1 MDEVKSFSYT
11 PINWFPGHMV
21 KALKEIYEK
30 QKMVDMIIEIVDS
43 RAPLASRNPELIN
56 INKPRLIIMS
66 KKDYADNSI
75 INEWIKYFANN
86 EVKAVAQDLVN
97 GFNLKE
103 IVASCNDLMKAKF
116 ERDAKRGIK
125 NRTIRAMVVGIP
137 NVGKSTFIN
146 KMAKRKAAKAGNQPG
161 LTKSQQWVK
170 TENIELLDT
179 PGVMW
184 PKFESKDIGIKL
196 ALIGT
201 IKEEILNVDE
211 LSFVCCKFLNE
222 YYPQQLKNRYDLKTI
237 DDNLFEN
244 ICSRR
249 KLLKNNGEH
258 DLNKAKYLLLKEF
271 KEGIIAKVCVERPG
285 VEYGIFRV

>member
-1 MDEVKSFSYT
+1 MN
-11 PINWFPGHMV
+11 IQWFPGHMV

-43 RAPLASRNPELIN
+43 RAPLASRNPELVN

-66 KKDYADNSI
+66 KKDYADNKI
-75 INEWIKYFANN
+75 VNEWINFFTNSQ
-86 EVKAVAQDLVN
+86 VKVVSQDLIN

-103 IVASCNDLMKAKF
+103 IITSCNDLMKFKF

-146 KMAKRKAAKAGNQPG
+146 KLAKRKAAKAGNQPG
-161 LTKSQQWVK
+161 LTKAQQWVK

-179 PGVMW
+179 PGVLW

-201 IKEEILNVDE
+201 IKEEILNKDE
-211 LSFVCCKFLNE
+211 LSSLCYNFLKE
-222 YYPQQLKNRYDLKTI
+222 YYPNELMKRYDLLQLDTDI
-237 DDNLFEN
+237 FEN
-244 ICSRR
+244 IAKRR
-249 KLLKNNGEH
+249 MLLKNNGEY
-258 DLNKAKYLLLKEF
+258 DVEKAKYLLLKEF
-271 KEGIIAKVCVERPG
+271 KEGIIGKVCVERPG
-285 VEYGIFRV
+285 VDYGIFRV